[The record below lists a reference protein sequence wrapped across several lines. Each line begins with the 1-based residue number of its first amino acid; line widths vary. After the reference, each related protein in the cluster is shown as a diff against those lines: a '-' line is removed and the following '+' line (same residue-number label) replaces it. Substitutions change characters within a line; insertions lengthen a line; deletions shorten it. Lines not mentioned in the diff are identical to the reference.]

1 MRPSSMAV
9 RGEISGRANA
19 GLPDVIAA
27 IGSDRFGPLMLSLLH
42 RLCGADHCAMFQIG
56 EDTLSE
62 VAAVSLDGSDTA
74 HKAASRYIGKQYWR
88 RDPTLSQARK
98 HDKALGP
105 AIIRVDIS
113 GQMAPELRN
122 AVYPH
127 VRERVLICS
136 GGSQAAVGLS
146 IIRSDDHGRFSDA
159 EVACLADLADTLL
172 ALLAKHAE
180 LSSSEPSLTMAL
192 TSRDEIERTIAAA
205 PEALPRR
212 EIEVC
217 AGIVYGQTTTGIALA
232 LGIGEESVMTYRR
245 RAYQRLNIGSQR
257 ELLMWYLALWTSLR
271 GHLRQSGSNH
281 QLLIGPRV

>member
-1 MRPSSMAV
+1 MRRSSIPV
-9 RGEISGRANA
+9 RGEVSIDGFG
-19 GLPDVIAA
+19 GLPEVIAA
-27 IGSDRFGPLMLSLLH
+27 IGSERFGPLMLSFLH

-62 VAAVSLDGSDTA
+62 VAAASLDGSDTA
-74 HKAASRYIGKQYWR
+74 HKAASTYVGKQYWR
-88 RDPTLSQARK
+88 RDPTLSQARS
-98 HDKALGP
+98 HDKARGP
-105 AIIRVDIS
+105 VVIRVDVS
-113 GQMAPELRN
+113 GQMPRELRS

-127 VRERVLICS
+127 VRERVLVCS
-136 GGSQAAVGLS
+136 GGSESAVGLS

-159 EVACLADLADTLL
+159 EVASLAERADTLL

-180 LSSSEPSLTMAL
+180 LSANEPSLTMAL
-192 TSRDEIERTIAAA
+192 TSFDDIERTITAA

-217 AGIVYGQTTTGIALA
+217 ARIVYGQTTTGIALT

-257 ELLMWYLALWTSLR
+257 ELLMWYLALWTSQR
-271 GHLRQSGSNH
+271 AHLRRSGSNH
-281 QLLIGPRV
+281 QLLIGPHV

>member
-1 MRPSSMAV
+1 MRRSSLPV
-9 RGEISGRANA
+9 RKEVTADRFA
-19 GLPDVIAA
+19 GLPNVITA
-27 IGSDRFGPLMLSLLH
+27 IGSDRFGPLMLSFLN

-56 EDTLSE
+56 EDKLSE
-62 VAAVSLDGSDTA
+62 VAAASLDGSDTA
-74 HKAASRYIGKQYWR
+74 HKAASTYVGKQYWR

-98 HDKALGP
+98 HDKAMGP
-105 AIIRVDIS
+105 VIIRVDIS
-113 GQMAPELRN
+113 GQMPRELRSAIYSN
-122 AVYPH
+122 

-136 GGSQAAVGLS
+136 GGSESAVGLS

-159 EVACLADLADTLL
+159 EVASLAELADTLL

-180 LSSSEPSLTMAL
+180 LSANEPSLTMAL
-192 TSRDEIERTIAAA
+192 TSLDDIERTVMAA

-217 AGIVYGQTTTGIALA
+217 ARIVYGQTTTGIALT

-271 GHLRQSGSNH
+271 AHLRQSGPNH